1 MPTTPQVQFVK
12 AMDRINK
19 KGLTTYKFGK
29 YEIVSHPTDGDRVVQ
44 LYHYG
49 TLILTLFLDRGE
61 AQVSIFS
68 RSDADAINSVLRIH
82 GYASAASYGPVKGA
96 DARDVPGLKVE
107 EVPTHLHNP
116 YGLL

>member
-12 AMDRINK
+12 AMKRIEE
-19 KGLTTYKFGK
+19 KGLEQVKFGN
-29 YEIVSHPTDGDRVVQ
+29 YEIESREGIVK

-49 TLILTLFLDRGE
+49 TLILTLNQEAGE

-82 GYASAASYGPVKGA
+82 GYASAAGYGRVKGA
-96 DARDVPGLKVE
+96 DAQDVPGLKVE
-107 EVPTHLHNP
+107 EVPAHLGNP